1 MPDTTADDLLRASP
15 LDPVDARVLLAY
27 ALGWTR
33 TQLITR
39 GDAPL
44 EPAAIARYRA
54 LEVRR
59 VAGEPVAQLVGMREF
74 FGRPFD
80 VTPDVL
86 IPRPETELLVEA
98 ALDAID
104 GRPHPAVLD
113 LGTGS
118 GAIAVSIA
126 AERPDARVW
135 ALDRSSAALD
145 VARRNAH
152 KLLDA
157 RRPGGPLHWLQ
168 SDWYAALE
176 PTLAFD
182 TIVSNPPYIAQH
194 DPHLAQGDLRF
205 EPRGA
210 LTDDADGL
218 SAIRTIVAGAGAYLK
233 PGGTL
238 WIEHGYDQAEAV
250 RALLVSRGFVA
261 VESLADLAA
270 IERTTGGRRPV

>member
-1 MPDTTADDLLRASP
+1 MSATTALDLLRASP
-15 LDPVDARVLLAY
+15 LDALDARVLLAH

-39 GDAPL
+39 GNEPLDA
-44 EPAAIARYRA
+44 AAVERYRQ
-54 LEVRR
+54 LEARR
-59 VAGEPVAQLVGMREF
+59 VAGEPVAQLVGLREF

-104 GRPHPAVLD
+104 GIPHPAVLD

-135 ALDRSSAALD
+135 ALDRSPAALA
-145 VARRNAH
+145 VAARNGD
-152 KLLDA
+152 KLLDPH
-157 RRPGGPLHWLQ
+157 RPGGPVHWLL
-168 SDWYAALE
+168 SDWYAALD
-176 PTLAFD
+176 PALAFNA
-182 TIVSNPPYIAQH
+182 IVSNPPYIAQH

-218 SAIRTIVAGAGAYLK
+218 TAIRTIVAGAGAFLK
-233 PGGTL
+233 PHGSL

-250 RALLVSRGFVA
+250 RALLAARGYVA
-261 VESLADLAA
+261 IESLADLAA
-270 IERTTGGRRPV
+270 IERTTGGRRPG

>member
-1 MPDTTADDLLRASP
+1 MSATTALELLRASP
-15 LDPVDARVLLAY
+15 LDPVDARVLLAF

-39 GDAPL
+39 GDEPL
-44 EPAAIARYRA
+44 DAESVAQFLA

-59 VAGEPVAQLVGMREF
+59 TAGEPVAQLVGMREF

-104 GRPHPAVLD
+104 GIAHPAVLD

-135 ALDRSSAALD
+135 ALDP
-145 VARRNAH
+145 
-152 KLLDA
+152 

-168 SDWYAALE
+168 SDWYAALD
-176 PTLAFD
+176 PALAFD
-182 TIVSNPPYIAQH
+182 AIVSNPPYIAQH
-194 DPHLAQGDLRF
+194 DPHLSQGDLRF

-218 SAIRTIVAGAGAYLK
+218 AAIRAIVAGARAHLK
-233 PGGTL
+233 PGGAL
-238 WIEHGYDQAEAV
+238 WIEHGHDQSDAV
-250 RALLVSRGFVA
+250 RALLSAHGFIA
-261 VESLADLAA
+261 VESLTDLAA
-270 IERTTGGRRPV
+270 IERTTGGRLPG

>member
-1 MPDTTADDLLRASP
+1 MPDPSADELLRASP
-15 LDPVDARVLLAY
+15 LDPVDARVLLAH

-39 GDAPL
+39 GDEPL
-44 EPAAIARYRA
+44 DAAAVERYRQ
-54 LEVRR
+54 LEARR
-59 VAGEPVAQLVGMREF
+59 AAGEPVAQLVGLREF

-104 GRPHPAVLD
+104 GIPHPAVLD

-135 ALDRSSAALD
+135 ALDRSPAALA
-145 VARRNAH
+145 VAAGNGA
-152 KLLDA
+152 KLLDPH
-157 RRPGGPLHWLQ
+157 RPGGPVHWLL

-176 PTLAFD
+176 PALAFN
-182 TIVSNPPYIAQH
+182 TIVSNPPYIARH

-218 SAIRTIVAGAGAYLK
+218 SAIRTIVAGAGAFLK
-233 PGGTL
+233 PHGSL
-238 WIEHGYDQAEAV
+238 WIEHGYDQADAV
-250 RALLVSRGFVA
+250 RALLAARGYIA
-261 VESLADLAA
+261 IKSLADLAA
-270 IERTTGGRRPV
+270 IERTTGGRLPG